1 MLGLFGNAFDLC
13 EMYSAKQ
20 LYNRIISKIADDN
33 DEQSAQGIARM
44 VLEYF
49 DISWSDYAVDKE
61 VDIDID
67 QLEYI
72 EKRLLLHEPIQYI
85 LGETWFYDRKFMVN
99 KHVLIPR
106 PETELLCN
114 IIIEKHKNTNQ
125 ILRIAD
131 VCCGSGCIGITLKK
145 ELVKA
150 EVTGI
155 DISHE
160 ALATAK
166 KNAQNLNADVHFIE
180 MDVLSSSQDAFSTY
194 DIVVSNPPYV
204 TESEKSMMQRNVLD
218 YEPHLALFVDNHDPL
233 IFYKNIVSRCAFG
246 VREIYVEINEAYS
259 EQVVRLLYDNNFKQA
274 TVHTDMQGRPRIVQA
289 LKS

>member
-33 DEQSAQGIARM
+33 DEQSAQGIARI

-61 VDIDID
+61 VDIDIE
-67 QLEYI
+67 QLEQI
-72 EKRLLLHEPIQYI
+72 EKRLSLQEPIQYI
-85 LGETWFYDRKFMVN
+85 LGETWFYDRRFIVN

-125 ILRIAD
+125 LLRIVD

-145 ELVKA
+145 ELAKA
-150 EVTGI
+150 ELTGI

-160 ALATAK
+160 ALVIAK
-166 KNAQNLNADVHFIE
+166 KNAENLDAYVHFIK
-180 MDVLSSSQDAFSTY
+180 MDVLSSAHDVFSTY

-204 TESEKSMMQRNVLD
+204 TESEKNMMQRNVLD
-218 YEPHLALFVDNHDPL
+218 YEPHLALFVDDNDPL
-233 IFYKNIVSRCAFG
+233 IFYKKIISKCTFG
-246 VREIYVEINEAYS
+246 VREIYLEINEAYS
-259 EQVVRLLYDNNFKQA
+259 EQVVQLLYDNNFKDA
-274 TVHTDMQGRPRIVQA
+274 TVHTDLQGRPRIVQA
-289 LKS
+289 FKS